1 MQRKTV
7 PSMVEEVAMSREAN
21 DAPQHSALIKG
32 LRVLEVVAAHERL
45 SDIARTTGL
54 SYSTVHRILTD
65 LVAHG
70 WVHQDADRHY
80 HPGPRPGGLAN
91 LLHKA
96 DEYLDHV
103 IPLLLALRDETG
115 HTVHF
120 AVHQNEQLTYTVKLD
135 GLGSHRMRSYVGM
148 ELPLYCTAIGK
159 AILATMSENEVVK
172 TLARAP
178 VRRLTARTVVT
189 RPQLFE
195 QLAVISRR
203 GWALDDGEN
212 EEDTRCVGV
221 AVAQGE
227 AGVIGGLS
235 MSGLDR
241 ELDAEELMTFAPAVV
256 ETGRAVNEVLSARSG
271 VVPTGWD

>member
-1 MQRKTV
+1 MTT
-7 PSMVEEVAMSREAN
+7 EAT
-21 DAPQHSALIKG
+21 DVTQHSALIKG
-32 LRVLEVVAAHERL
+32 LRVLEVVATHERL

-91 LLHKA
+91 LLEKE
-96 DEYLDHV
+96 DEYLEHV
-103 IPLLLALRDETG
+103 IPHLLALRDETG
-115 HTVHF
+115 QTVHF
-120 AVHQNEQLTYTVKLD
+120 AVRRDERLIYTVKLD

-148 ELPLYCTAIGK
+148 QLPLYCTAIGK
-159 AILATMSENEVVK
+159 AILATMTPDQVVK
-172 TLARAP
+172 ILSRAP

-189 RPQLFE
+189 RPQLFD

-212 EEDTRCVGV
+212 EDDTRCVGV
-221 AVAQGE
+221 AVSQGE

-235 MSGLDR
+235 MSGLDQEFDAD
-241 ELDAEELMTFAPAVV
+241 ELATFAPAVV
-256 ETGRAVNEVLSARSG
+256 ETGRAVSEVLASLHLADPST
-271 VVPTGWD
+271 VA